1 MKQKKWL
8 LLPLLLLVAALIFA
22 FATKEQKPA
31 AIGASSQSIPP
42 YSENIFVVL
51 DNNQPGFTQNELK
64 AEAFEYYSDL
74 DSLGR
79 CGYAMARINKEI
91 MPTEERENINHVKPT
106 GWKQVQ
112 YDTVEGRNLYNRC
125 HLIGFQLTGEND
137 NEKNLIT
144 GTRYMNTEG
153 MLPFESLIA
162 DYVEKTGNHVL
173 YRATPL
179 FEGNNLVATGVEL
192 EAKSVEDGG
201 KGVCFH
207 VFVYNIQLG
216 VTINYADGSS
226 YLAGG
231 KPTQGGE
238 KYILNK
244 SSKKFHTTT
253 CSQCKTIADKNR
265 EEYSGDRQALINK
278 GYEPAGCCQP

>member
-8 LLPLLLLVAALIFA
+8 LLPLLLIVAALILL
-22 FATKEQKPA
+22 FATREQNA
-31 AIGASSQSIPP
+31 ATIGASSQSIPP
-42 YSENIFVVL
+42 YSENIFVIL
-51 DNNQPGFTQNELK
+51 DDNQPGFTRDQLK
-64 AEAFEYYSDL
+64 PETFEYYSDL

-79 CGYAMARINKEI
+79 CGYAIACINRET
-91 MPTEERENINHVKPT
+91 MPTEERESINEVKPS
-106 GWKQVQ
+106 GWKQAQ

-144 GTRYMNTEG
+144 GTRYMNTDG
-153 MLPFESLIA
+153 MLPFENLVAEYI
-162 DYVEKTGNHVL
+162 ERTGNHVL
-173 YRATPL
+173 YRVTPL
-179 FEGNNLVATGVEL
+179 FEGNNLVASGVEL
-192 EAKSVEDGG
+192 EAKSVEDDG

-207 VFVYNIQLG
+207 VFIYNIQPG
-216 VTINYADGSS
+216 ITINYADGSS
-226 YLAGG
+226 CTDGD
-231 KPTQGGE
+231 KPTQNSE

-265 EEYSGDRQALINK
+265 EEYSGDRQALIDK